1 MTADKSS
8 LQEESR
14 VAMGG
19 VELPEL
25 GEPKLSL
32 AGEWPYSGH
41 VVAYDDA
48 MAFARAY
55 GEACAL
61 AERERAAAI
70 CDQLEA
76 SYGDDG
82 ARMAAYQCAAAI
94 RAQTYP
100 TKEQHV
106 G

>member
-14 VAMGG
+14 VAVGG

-25 GEPKLSL
+25 PD
-32 AGEWPYSGH
+32 PVDYSDVPSIAH
-41 VVAYDDA
+41 VWGYTADQ
-48 MAFARAY
+48 MRAY

>member
-1 MTADKSS
+1 M
-8 LQEESR
+8 
-14 VAMGG
+14 
-19 VELPEL
+19 
-25 GEPKLSL
+25 
-32 AGEWPYSGH
+32 
-41 VVAYDDA
+41 
-48 MAFARAY
+48 RAY

>member
-1 MTADKSS
+1 MTADKST

-14 VAMGG
+14 VAVGG
-19 VELPEL
+19 VELPDL
-25 GEPKLSL
+25 
-32 AGEWPYSGH
+32 PYKMYARS
-41 VVAYDDA
+41 DA
-48 MAFARAY
+48 EMLMRAY